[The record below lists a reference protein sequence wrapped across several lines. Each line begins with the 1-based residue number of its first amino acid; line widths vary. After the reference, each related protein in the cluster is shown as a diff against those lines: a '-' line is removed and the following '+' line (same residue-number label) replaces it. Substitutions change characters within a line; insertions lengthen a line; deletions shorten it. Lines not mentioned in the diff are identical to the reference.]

1 MWMNLWFNGICIT
14 CAVSYSK
21 INMLSHK
28 NPLSHLETDEMKN
41 IDVQYNEYAANDDN
55 QSDIFSFW
63 IDIKIFTI

>member
-1 MWMNLWFNGICIT
+1 
-14 CAVSYSK
+14 
-21 INMLSHK
+21 MLSHK
-28 NPLSHLETDEMKN
+28 NPLSHLETDEMQN